1 MVVGKYTYGH
11 DKIRRVFFDEFP
23 NVKLII
29 GSFCSIAN
37 NVSVYYGNGY
47 HDSKN
52 ISTYPFGHVHSNKFG
67 TDKIN
72 FGTTNGDI
80 IIGNDV
86 WISDNV
92 TIMSGVKIGDGAII
106 ANNSHVI
113 KDVEPYSIVGGNPAK
128 LIKLRFNEKIIQQL
142 LEIAWW
148 NWDESRINDNKIL
161 LNNQNIEEFI
171 NKNL

>member
-1 MVVGKYTYGH
+1 MVVGRYTYGH
-11 DKIRRVFFDEFP
+11 SKIRRVFAQEFP
-23 NVKLII
+23 SVKLII
-29 GSFCSIAN
+29 GSFCSIAD

-52 ISTYPFGHVHSNKFG
+52 ISTYPFGHVHTNVFG
-67 TDKIN
+67 SDKLN
-72 FGTTNGDI
+72 HGTTNGDV

-86 WISDNV
+86 WIGDGV

-128 LIKLRFNEKIIQQL
+128 KIKHRFSEEIIKKL
-142 LEIAWW
+142 LNIAWW
-148 NWDESRINDNKIL
+148 NWDESKINENKHL
-161 LNNQNIEEFI
+161 LNSENIEEFI
-171 NKNL
+171 NSNL